1 MDYSVKVIHQHL
13 LVQLLLHL
21 GHANVQNRLHLWLDI
36 KGIHSDCISIISIII
51 ISIIIISIITY
62 RKRGLDV
69 TLQSSKHER
78 SEQSMKLSNHLLLLP
93 HIGRFLQVEQRVK
106 RVLRSKHLG
115 HEEVE
120 QSPQLV
126 QVFLVIRFHLFIHS
140 IHQFYLKRSTCQ

>member
-36 KGIHSDCISIISIII
+36 KGIHSECIF
-51 ISIIIISIITY
+51 IISIITY